1 MLNTKTHKTT
11 YSLALMGIIGALYI
25 VLTLAFYPISFGPIQ
40 VRISELMAILPLFCG
55 EAVIG
60 LTIGCLISNLLG
72 NGILDIVFGT
82 LATLISAVC
91 TYFIGKKVKK
101 DILRFTIGGFFPIII
116 NAIVVPFTFL
126 AIMELKELYLIS
138 AIQVFIGQT
147 LSIYGLGG
155 VVYFVFGKKIE
166 KTGVIKK

>member
-1 MLNTKTHKTT
+1 MLKISTRKTT
-11 YSLALMGIIGALYI
+11 HSLALMGIIGALYVI
-25 VLTLAFYPISFGPIQ
+25 LTLAFYPISFGAIQ
-40 VRISELMAILPLFCG
+40 VRISELMTILPLFCG

-82 LATLISAVC
+82 LATLVSAVC
-91 TYFIGKKVKK
+91 TYFVGKKIKK

-126 AIMELKELYLIS
+126 AITSLKELYIIS
-138 AIQVFIGQT
+138 LIQVFVGQT
-147 LSIYGLGG
+147 LSVYGLGS
-155 VVYFVFGKKIE
+155 VVYFVFGKRLE
-166 KTGVIKK
+166 KTGVFKK